1 MADGG
6 VSTYIMLITA
16 LLVSSSVSAVL
27 IQEWSSTSRVIQQQ
41 QRGMQ
46 FSEELG
52 IDFAGDPM
60 NVHIDRTTTP
70 DEITFYVLNT
80 GEHRIDEDQME
91 ILIDGQVIPNT
102 GVSTSFVGTPAPLA
116 WDSNVLM
123 EIVLSNTSFNSLT
136 DNTDLSVFVTVNS
149 EEVAGITSS
158 ASFNNEVR
166 LNG

>member
-41 QRGMQ
+41 QRGIQ
-46 FSEELG
+46 LAEELS

-60 NVHIDRTTTP
+60 NVNIDRSTTP

-80 GEHRIDEDQME
+80 GKHRMDENQME
-91 ILIDGQVIPNT
+91 ILIDGQVIPSL
-102 GVSTSFVGTPAPLA
+102 GVSTTFVGSPTPSS
-116 WDSNVLM
+116 WDSMVLI
-123 EIVLSNTSFNSLT
+123 EIVLSNNSF
-136 DNTDLSVFVTVNS
+136 DLLNNDADVSIFVTVNS
-149 EEVAGITSS
+149 EEVAGVSGS
-158 ASFNNEVR
+158 ASFNSEVR

>member
-70 DEITFYVLNT
+70 DEITFYVLKLVNI
-80 GEHRIDEDQME
+80 EWMKIKWKFSSMARLFRMQEYQH
-91 ILIDGQVIPNT
+91 
-102 GVSTSFVGTPAPLA
+102 PL
-116 WDSNVLM
+116 
-123 EIVLSNTSFNSLT
+123 
-136 DNTDLSVFVTVNS
+136 
-149 EEVAGITSS
+149 
-158 ASFNNEVR
+158 
-166 LNG
+166 